1 MAKGRG
7 EGRLGKEGKG
17 GECTDREEERRGREG
32 SARNGRRRG
41 EERRGEGI
49 INNMFVW
56 VQATT
61 ARGGG
66 GGHTI

>member
-1 MAKGRG
+1 MRDEKKKERSKQ
-7 EGRLGKEGKG
+7 GKEGKG
-17 GECTDREEERRGREG
+17 GECKDRE
-32 SARNGRRRG
+32 

-61 ARGGG
+61 ARGWAHHIRN
-66 GGHTI
+66 HTLTNQLMRFPTD